1 MKGSAIVKRIEPS
14 KGAGGAVAVMPTAQV
29 LALRARDPWRE
40 ATDRA
45 RQVAT
50 WRETVVA
57 YVRTLTDEGVTQN
70 NAVALLLERGAAGR
84 LPAHFAVALAGAA
97 KAGRSAPSRSAIC
110 EWCAQYREGGISA
123 LLPDHKGRVVEAA
136 GWWGPALEYFNSP
149 SQPDMSA
156 VYRRLVEVDHFPVS
170 YDQVRNYLTGVPA
183 MYGRNSPARIGRN
196 LYKLTEKAFIR
207 RSVLC
212 ALPGDILAADG
223 YCADVYLAHPLTGGL
238 WRPELTVCIDVRSGF
253 VPYWR
258 ADEHEGTYAVQNM
271 WAEAFSRWNHT
282 PIFLYVDN
290 GSGHKNRM
298 MSDENVG
305 FYKRAGIVEVIHA
318 LPGNPHGKGWI
329 ERFFRS
335 MKDDFLKMEF
345 PQFYCGTDAAP
356 ESLRYVVNEVNAG
369 RLEAPSLAEFTEK
382 FNAWLMR
389 YHSRPS
395 PAEPRRTRSEVW
407 GELQPIP
414 PADSVKELKRQATQL
429 TVRRA
434 SIKHYKREYG
444 HPELHAFNGQ
454 KLTIEYDL
462 VDSSFVVV
470 RTLDGRWICDAP
482 LIKAIGVIAENR
494 LEDGRQLRAESAIKR
509 LQKKMDEQQARAGRV
524 IDADA
529 VADGAVLEGT
539 ATRLLDSPS
548 GEEINLFED

>member
-1 MKGSAIVKRIEPS
+1 MAKSNHMVKRIAGPVP
-14 KGAGGAVAVMPTAQV
+14 GALPAVLPTAQV
-29 LALRARDPWRE
+29 LAQRQRDPWRE

-57 YVRTLTDEGVTQN
+57 YIRSLTDDGVSQN
-70 NAVALLLERGAAGR
+70 NAVGLLLERGEADR
-84 LPAHFAVALAGAA
+84 LPPHFAVALKGSA
-97 KAGRSAPSRSAIC
+97 KAGRTAPSRSAVC
-110 EWCAQYREGGISA
+110 EWCAAYREGGIAA
-123 LLPDHKGRVVEAA
+123 LLPDHKGRVVESA

-149 SQPDMSA
+149 SKPDMSA
-156 VYRRLVEVDHFPVS
+156 VYRRLVEKDHFAVS
-170 YDQVRNYLTGVPA
+170 YDQVRGYLTSVPA
-183 MYGRNSPARIGRN
+183 MLGRNSPARLGRN
-196 LYKLTEKAFIR
+196 LYRLTEKAFMR

-212 ALPGDILAADG
+212 ALAGDILAADG
-223 YCADVYLAHPLTGGL
+223 YCADVYLAHPLTDGL

-335 MKDDFLKMEF
+335 VKDDFLKMEF
-345 PQFYCGTDAAP
+345 PLFYCGKDASAD
-356 ESLRYVVNEVNAG
+356 SLRHVVNEVRAG
-369 RLEAPSLAEFTEK
+369 RMKAPTLAEFTEK
-382 FNAWLMR
+382 FNEWLMR
-389 YHSRPS
+389 YHGRPS
-395 PAEPRRTRSEVW
+395 PAEPLRSRAEVW

-414 PADSVKELKRQATQL
+414 PTDSCKELKRQAVQL

-434 SIKHYKREYG
+434 SVKHHKREYG

-454 KLTIEYDL
+454 RLTVEIDIF
-462 VDSSFVVV
+462 DASFVVM
-470 RTLDGRWICDAP
+470 RSLDGRWICDAP
-482 LIKAIGVIAENR
+482 LIKAIDVIAENR
-494 LEDGRQLRAESAIKR
+494 LEDARALRAENAIKR
-509 LQKKMDEQQARAGRV
+509 LEKKMDEQLARAGRV
-524 IDADA
+524 IDADV
-529 VADGAVLEGT
+529 VADAAALEGT
-539 ATRLLDSPS
+539 STRLLSDDSDD
-548 GEEINLFED
+548 INIFD

>member
-1 MKGSAIVKRIEPS
+1 MKNALVKHVQVE
-14 KGAGGAVAVMPTAQV
+14 AHTGGALAVMPTAQV
-29 LALRARDPWRE
+29 LALRQRDPWRE

-57 YVRTLTDEGVTQN
+57 YVRTLTNEGISQN
-70 NAVALLLERGAAGR
+70 NAVGLLLERGEAGQ
-84 LPAHFAVALAGAA
+84 LPAHFATALKGAA
-97 KAGRSAPSRSAIC
+97 KGGRDAPSRSAIC
-110 EWCAQYREGGISA
+110 GWCAAYRVGGISE

-149 SQPDMSA
+149 SSPDMAA
-156 VYRRLVEVDHFPVS
+156 VHRRLVEVDHFPVS
-170 YDQVRNYLTGVPA
+170 YDQVRGYLSSVPA
-183 MYGRNSPARIGRN
+183 MYGRNSPARIGKN
-196 LYKLTEKAFIR
+196 LYRLTEKAYLR

-253 VPYWR
+253 IPYWR

-298 MSDENVG
+298 MSDENIG
-305 FYKRAGIVEVIHA
+305 FYKRSGIVEVIHA

-329 ERFFRS
+329 ERFFRT
-335 MKDDFLKMEF
+335 MKDDFLKMDF
-345 PQFYCGTDAAP
+345 PQFYCGKDA
-356 ESLRYVVNEVNAG
+356 SQDDLRYVVREVNAG
-369 RLEAPSLAEFTEK
+369 RLQAPSLAEFTEK

-389 YHSRPS
+389 YHARPA
-395 PAEPRRTRSEVW
+395 PAEPNRTRAEIW
-407 GELQPIP
+407 GDLQPIP
-414 PADSVKELKRQATQL
+414 PADSCKELKRQATQL

-434 SIKHYKREYG
+434 SVKHYKREYG
-444 HPELHAFNGQ
+444 HPDLLAFNGQ
-454 KLTIEYDL
+454 KLIFEYDL
-462 VDSSFVVV
+462 TDASFAVL

-482 LIKAIGVIAENR
+482 LIKAHDVVADNR
-494 LEDGRQLRAESAIKR
+494 MEDGRQLRANNAIRR
-509 LQKKMDEQQARAGRV
+509 LEKKMAEQQARAGRV

-529 VADGAVLEGT
+529 IADGAALEGQS
-539 ATRLLDSPS
+539 TRLLED
-548 GEEINLFED
+548 GNADEINLFDE

>member
-1 MKGSAIVKRIEPS
+1 MQRGAMIKTIEP
-14 KGAGGAVAVMPTAQV
+14 ATPGGPIAVRPAAQV
-29 LALRARDPWRE
+29 LALRQRDPWRE

-45 RQVAT
+45 RQVALA
-50 WRETVVA
+50 REGVVL
-57 YVRTLTDEGVTQN
+57 YVRGLTDSGITQN
-70 NAVALLLERGAAGR
+70 NAVMLMLSRSDAGS
-84 LPAHFAVALAGAA
+84 LPSHVAISLAGSA
-97 KAGRSAPSRSAIC
+97 KAGRSTPARSAIC
-110 EWCAQYREGGISA
+110 EWCAQYREGGIHA
-123 LLPDHKGRVVEAA
+123 LLPEHKGRVVESA

-149 SQPDMSA
+149 SKPDMAA
-156 VYRRLVEVDHFPVS
+156 VHRRLMEVDGIAVS
-170 YDQVRNYLTGVPA
+170 YDQVRDYLNSVPA
-183 MYGRNSPARIGRN
+183 MYGRNSPARLGRN

-238 WRPELTVCIDVRSGF
+238 WRPELTVSIDVRSGF

-298 MSDENVG
+298 MSDENLG

-335 MKDDFLKMEF
+335 VKDDFLKMEF
-345 PQFYCGTDAAP
+345 PRFYCGADAAP
-356 ESLRYVVNEVNAG
+356 EPLRHVVREVNAG
-369 RLEAPSLAEFTEK
+369 RLAPPTLAEFTEK

-389 YHSRPS
+389 YHNRPS
-395 PAEPRRTRSEVW
+395 PAEPKRTRAEVW

-414 PADSVKELKRQATQL
+414 PSESCKELKRQATLL

-454 KLTIEYDL
+454 KLVVEYDL
-462 VDSSFVVV
+462 TDASFVVI
-470 RTLDGRWICDAP
+470 RSQDGRWICDAP
-482 LIKAIGVIAENR
+482 LIKAIGVVADNR
-494 LEDGRQLRAESAIKR
+494 LEEGRQLRAENAIKR
-509 LQKKMDEQQARAGRV
+509 LEKKMAEQQARAGRV

-529 VADGAVLEGT
+529 MADGAALEGQ
-539 ATRLLDSPS
+539 AVRLLEDGYS
-548 GEEINLFED
+548 EEINLFDDI

>member
-1 MKGSAIVKRIEPS
+1 MAAKANAMVKHIDTIKTGTVP
-14 KGAGGAVAVMPTAQV
+14 AVMPTAQV
-29 LALRARDPWRE
+29 LALRQRDPWRE

-57 YVRTLTDEGVTQN
+57 YVRSLVNEGVSQN
-70 NAVALLLERGAAGR
+70 NAVGLLLERGEAGR
-84 LPAHFAVALAGAA
+84 LPPHFAVALKGAA
-97 KAGRSAPSRSAIC
+97 KAGRAAPSRSAVC
-110 EWCAQYREGGISA
+110 DWCAAYREGGISS
-123 LLPDHKGRVVEAA
+123 LLPDHKGRVVESA
-136 GWWGPALEYFNSP
+136 GWWGPALEYFNS
-149 SQPDMSA
+149 SSNPDMSA
-156 VYRRLVEVDHFPVS
+156 VWRKLVESDHFAIS
-170 YDQVRNYLTGVPA
+170 YDQVRDYLNSVPA
-183 MYGRNSPARIGRN
+183 MFGRNSPARLGRN
-196 LYKLTEKAFIR
+196 LYRLTEKAFIR

-223 YCADVYLAHPLTGGL
+223 YAADVYLAHPLTGGL

-298 MSDENVG
+298 MSDDNVG

-329 ERFFRS
+329 ERFFRT

-345 PQFYCGTDAAP
+345 PMFYCGSDANP
-356 ESLRYVVNEVNAG
+356 ESLRHVVREVNAG
-369 RLEAPSLAEFTEK
+369 RMEAPSLAEFTEK

-389 YHSRPS
+389 YHARPS
-395 PAEPRRTRSEVW
+395 PAEPLRSRAEVW
-407 GELQPIP
+407 SELQPIP
-414 PADSVKELKRQATQL
+414 PAESCKELKRQAVQL

-434 SIKHYKREYG
+434 AIKHHKREYG
-444 HPELHAFNGQ
+444 HADLHAFNGR
-454 KLTIEYDL
+454 KVTVEIDIFDASYA
-462 VDSSFVVV
+462 VM

-482 LIKAIGVIAENR
+482 LISAIDVIAPNR
-494 LEDGRQLRAESAIKR
+494 LEDARQLRAENAIKR
-509 LQKKMDEQQARAGRV
+509 LEKKMAEQQARAGRI

-529 VADGAVLEGT
+529 LADGAALEGQS
-539 ATRLLDSPS
+539 TRLLSDDSS
-548 GEEINLFED
+548 EINLFED